1 MAGSF
6 LGGEGA
12 GVLEIILLGLVIGVL
27 VGLMG
32 VGGGVV
38 LIPALVYLMNMNQHL
53 AQGTSLLLQLPPIGI
68 GALYLYW
75 KKGNVD
81 LRAGLVCAA
90 GFLLGGYFGSVV
102 AIGIPSTRLR
112 SLFGVF
118 LMVAALLLMRQSSNT
133 LGANKNDE

>member
-1 MAGSF
+1 M
-6 LGGEGA
+6 
-12 GVLEIILLGLVIGVL
+12 LEIILLGLVIGVL

>member
-1 MAGSF
+1 M
-6 LGGEGA
+6 
-12 GVLEIILLGLVIGVL
+12 LEVILLGLGIGVL

-53 AQGTSLLLQLPPIGI
+53 AQGTSLLLQLPPIGL
-68 GALYLYW
+68 GALYFYW

-102 AIGIPSTRLR
+102 AIGISSARLR

-118 LMVAALLLMRQSSNT
+118 LMVAALLLMRQTSNT
-133 LGANKNDE
+133 LGASKSDE

>member
-1 MAGSF
+1 M
-6 LGGEGA
+6 
-12 GVLEIILLGLVIGVL
+12 LEIILLGLGIGIL

-38 LIPALVYLMNMNQHL
+38 LVPALVYVAKMNQHL
-53 AQGTSLLLQLPPIGI
+53 AQGTSLLIQLPPIGL

-81 LRAGLVCAA
+81 LRAGVVCAL

-102 AIGIPSTRLR
+102 AIRIPSADLK

-118 LMVAALLLMRQSSNT
+118 LMVAAVLLLRQT
-133 LGANKNDE
+133 AHKHEATQGHG

>member
-1 MAGSF
+1 
-6 LGGEGA
+6 
-12 GVLEIILLGLVIGVL
+12 VLEIILLGLVIGVL